1 LFCLS
6 HAKYIILIDGFPD
19 KALNSYIEAL
29 YVTDYFVDDYYTIS
43 VFSLLTIG
51 LKVGY
56 LNIIKIKIKQKSRL
70 G

>member
-1 LFCLS
+1 
-6 HAKYIILIDGFPD
+6 
-19 KALNSYIEAL
+19 
-29 YVTDYFVDDYYTIS
+29 YTIS